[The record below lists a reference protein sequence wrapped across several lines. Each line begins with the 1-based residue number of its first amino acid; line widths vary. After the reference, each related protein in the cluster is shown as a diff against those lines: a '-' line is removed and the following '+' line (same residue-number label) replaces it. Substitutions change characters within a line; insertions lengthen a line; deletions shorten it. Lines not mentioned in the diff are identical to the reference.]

1 MCIQY
6 MKVVVICI
14 EEDRSEAYDFGCGEL
29 KDKHQLV
36 KEKMCGSERGWIPYL
51 ALCTW
56 YTDNYLHRR

>member
-36 KEKMCGSERGWIPYL
+36 KEKMCGSERG
-51 ALCTW
+51 
-56 YTDNYLHRR
+56 